1 MRFKRGPAYSYDDW
15 WRDLQQEL
23 GIGGQRVSRPAS
35 MAWRAEQD
43 AQIDREAAQRA
54 YANRLQDVEIN
65 PRVVYP
71 QAAPCPPGYRYRPK
85 RKPGQ
90 RKCTKEKTKSKRTT
104 LSMLQTL
111 AVQNR
116 ISIFK
121 IRKDK
126 KGYTR
131 TLLTMP
137 QLKSRLTRNGVS
149 YKFMN
154 SNFGVRPGKGP
165 MRPEDLREL
174 QESRDSDDEGDYLL
188 SEIEKRR
195 KSNKDWRARKASTP
209 EVLLKQ
215 AKIDEQR
222 RLRREREELEF
233 AGMTEA
239 DISRLKATRRRNK
252 NREGM
257 AVAAL
262 LDVQGAPPAQP
273 APLNYNPDFSY
284 LDDLPRMQGPG
295 PPPPGPYGYEPGTF
309 GMPGMPGPSTQFG
322 FLPLVA
328 LAAANT
334 PMGRMATAAAMRTA
348 SSMANKVKDRFK
360 EKKTEETI
368 PISQFGRNRYGF
380 YGSRE
385 VWQ

>member
-1 MRFKRGPAYSYDDW
+1 MRFKRGPAYSYHDW
-15 WRDLQQEL
+15 LRDLHKEL
-23 GIGGQRVSRPAS
+23 GIGNQRDSRPAS
-35 MAWRAEQD
+35 IAWRALL
-43 AQIDREAAQRA
+43 DREAAQRA

-90 RKCTKEKTKSKRTT
+90 RKCTKEKSKLKRTT
-104 LSMLQTL
+104 LSMLQSL

-154 SNFGVRPGKGP
+154 SSFGVRPGKGP

-174 QESRDSDDEGDYLL
+174 QESRDSDDESDYLL

-195 KSNKDWRARKASTP
+195 KYNKDYRSRKASTP
-209 EVLLKQ
+209 EAILKQ

-239 DISRLKATRRRNK
+239 DINRLKATRRRNK

-309 GMPGMPGPSTQFG
+309 GMPGMPGPSAQFG

-334 PMGRMATAAAMRTA
+334 PMGRMATKAAMRTA

-360 EKKTEETI
+360 EKKAEETL

>member
-23 GIGGQRVSRPAS
+23 GIGSQ
-35 MAWRAEQD
+35 
-43 AQIDREAAQRA
+43 AAQRA

-90 RKCTKEKTKSKRTT
+90 RKCTKEKSKSKRTT
-104 LSMLQTL
+104 LSMLQML

>member
-1 MRFKRGPAYSYDDW
+1 MRFKRGPAYSYHDW
-15 WRDLQQEL
+15 LRDLHKEL
-23 GIGGQRVSRPAS
+23 GIGGQR
-35 MAWRAEQD
+35 AEQS

-54 YANRLQDVEIN
+54 YVNRLQDAEIN

-90 RKCTKEKTKSKRTT
+90 RKCTKEKSNSKRTT

-154 SNFGVRPGKGP
+154 SSFGVRPGKGP

-195 KSNKDWRARKASTP
+195 KYNKDYRARKASSP
-209 EVLLKQ
+209 EVILKQ

-239 DISRLKATRRRNK
+239 DINRLKATRRRNK

-295 PPPPGPYGYEPGTF
+295 PPPPGPHGYEPGTF
-309 GMPGMPGPSTQFG
+309 GMPGMPGPSAQFG

-360 EKKTEETI
+360 EKKTESI

>member
-1 MRFKRGPAYSYDDW
+1 MRFKRGPAYSYNDW
-15 WRDLQQEL
+15 LRDLHKEL
-23 GIGGQRVSRPAS
+23 GIGGQRGSSPAA
-35 MAWRAEQD
+35 MAWRGLV
-43 AQIDREAAQRA
+43 DREPAQRA
-54 YANRLQDVEIN
+54 YASRLQDVDIN
-65 PRVVYP
+65 PMVVYP
-71 QAAPCPPGYRYRPK
+71 QAAPCPPGYKYRPK

-90 RKCTKEKTKSKRTT
+90 RKCTKEKSKLKRTT
-104 LSMLQTL
+104 LSMLQSL

-137 QLKSRLTRNGVS
+137 QLKSRLTRHKIS

-174 QESRDSDDEGDYLL
+174 QESRDSDDERDYLL

-195 KSNKDWRARKASTP
+195 QYNKDYRARKASTP
-209 EVLLKQ
+209 EVILKQ

-239 DISRLKATRRRNK
+239 DINRSKASRRRNK

-262 LDVQGAPPAQP
+262 LDVQGAPP

-309 GMPGMPGPSTQFG
+309 GMPGPSAQFG

-360 EKKTEETI
+360 EKLKAEEAL

>member
-1 MRFKRGPAYSYDDW
+1 MRFKRGPAYSYHDW
-15 WRDLQQEL
+15 LRDLHKEL
-23 GIGGQRVSRPAS
+23 GIGDQ
-35 MAWRAEQD
+35 RAEQG

-54 YANRLQDVEIN
+54 YANRLQEVDIN

-71 QAAPCPPGYRYRPK
+71 QAAPCPPGYKYRPK

-90 RKCTKEKTKSKRTT
+90 RKCTKEKSKSKRTT
-104 LSMLQTL
+104 LSMLQSL

-149 YKFMN
+149 YKLMN
-154 SNFGVRPGKGP
+154 SSFGVRPGKGP

-195 KSNKDWRARKASTP
+195 KYNKDYRARKASSP
-209 EVLLKQ
+209 EVILKQ

-239 DISRLKATRRRNK
+239 DINRLKANRRRNK

-284 LDDLPRMQGPG
+284 LDNLPRMQGPG
-295 PPPPGPYGYEPGTF
+295 PPPPGPHGYEPGTF
-309 GMPGMPGPSTQFG
+309 GMPGMPGPSAQFG

-360 EKKTEETI
+360 DKKTEETM

>member
-1 MRFKRGPAYSYDDW
+1 MRFKRGPAYSYHDW
-15 WRDLQQEL
+15 LRDLHKEL
-23 GIGGQRVSRPAS
+23 GIGDQRDSRLAS

-54 YANRLQDVEIN
+54 YANRLQDAEIN

-90 RKCTKEKTKSKRTT
+90 RKCTKEKSNSKRTT

-154 SNFGVRPGKGP
+154 SSFGVRPGKGP

-195 KSNKDWRARKASTP
+195 KYNKDYRARKASSP
-209 EVLLKQ
+209 EVILKQ

-239 DISRLKATRRRNK
+239 DINRLKANRRRNK

-284 LDDLPRMQGPG
+284 LDNLPRMQGPG
-295 PPPPGPYGYEPGTF
+295 PPPPGPHGYEPGTF
-309 GMPGMPGPSTQFG
+309 GMPGMPGPSAQFG

-360 EKKTEETI
+360 EKKTESM

>member
-1 MRFKRGPAYSYDDW
+1 MRFRRGPAYSYHDW
-15 WRDLQQEL
+15 LRDLHKEL
-23 GIGGQRVSRPAS
+23 GIGDQRDSRLAS

-54 YANRLQDVEIN
+54 YANRLQDAEIN

-90 RKCTKEKTKSKRTT
+90 RKCTKEKSKSKRTT
-104 LSMLQTL
+104 LSMLQSL

-154 SNFGVRPGKGP
+154 SSFGVRPGKGP

-174 QESRDSDDEGDYLL
+174 QESLDSDDEGDYLL

-195 KSNKDWRARKASTP
+195 KYNKDYRARKASSP
-209 EVLLKQ
+209 EVILKQ

-239 DISRLKATRRRNK
+239 DINRLKATKRRNK

-262 LDVQGAPPAQP
+262 LDVQGAPPAPP
-273 APLNYNPDFSY
+273 ALLNYNPDFSY

-309 GMPGMPGPSTQFG
+309 GMPGMPGPSAQFG
-322 FLPLVA
+322 
-328 LAAANT
+328 
-334 PMGRMATAAAMRTA
+334 R
-348 SSMANKVKDRFK
+348 
-360 EKKTEETI
+360 
-368 PISQFGRNRYGF
+368 RNRYGLH
-380 YGSRE
+380 E